1 MTIFEAVENGD
12 LNTLKRLV
20 NNKKEENDDVVD
32 YINSQNPITGIS
44 LLHIAAKHGF
54 LDICQYLQQLFSL
67 IYITDLKGR
76 TPLHYCAKGS
86 HQDICKFLIDNKA
99 FIDAKDIFFF
109 FLIEFIFYIL
119 ILFNFTFYDSFLIK
133 FHFIF

>member
-54 LDICQYLQQLFSL
+54 LDICQYLQQLGAL
-67 IYITDLKGR
+67 IDITDLKGR

-99 FIDAKDIFFF
+99 FIDAKDIFFV
-109 FLIEFIFYIL
+109 
-119 ILFNFTFYDSFLIK
+119 D
-133 FHFIF
+133 

>member
-20 NNKKEENDDVVD
+20 NNIEEDDVVD

-54 LDICQYLQQLFSL
+54 LDICEYLHQVGAL
-67 IYITDLKGR
+67 IDITDLKGR
-76 TPLHYCAKGS
+76 TPLHYGAKGS

-99 FIDAKDIFFF
+99 FIDAKDVFFSYSYRIH
-109 FLIEFIFYIL
+109 FLYFNSVYFYIL
-119 ILFNFTFYDSFLIK
+119 
-133 FHFIF
+133 